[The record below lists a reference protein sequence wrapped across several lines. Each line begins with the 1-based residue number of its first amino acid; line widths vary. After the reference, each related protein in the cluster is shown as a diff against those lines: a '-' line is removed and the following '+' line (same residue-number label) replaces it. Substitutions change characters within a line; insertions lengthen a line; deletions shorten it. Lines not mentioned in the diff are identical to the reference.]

1 MLTLRLALI
10 GTLFLASC
18 DAPTSNDQKEIKSQS
33 ASALAFRTIAGEDVF
48 AVIVPARTSAD
59 ELVLSARKQCGQRE
73 FCQVHGWMS
82 EADAATAIPMTDR
95 EVATQVF
102 EYAHNRSTGFEKRLW
117 DCARWPRK
125 DEDECLAKD

>member
-18 DAPTSNDQKEIKSQS
+18 GAPTPDDHKEVKAQG
-33 ASALAFRTIAGEDVF
+33 APALAFRTIAGEDVF
-48 AVIVPARTSAD
+48 AVIVPAQMSAN

-73 FCQVHGWMS
+73 FCQVHGWMT
-82 EADAATAIPMTDR
+82 EADAASAMPLTDR

-117 DCARWPRK
+117 DCGRWPRK